1 MKKSNVIGLT
11 VGIVVT
17 IVAVSLIS
25 WFAIRPVPTLIQG
38 EVEATDIKIS
48 SKLAGRIEQMDV
60 QEGERVKKGQLLFV
74 LSTPEAEAKLQQA
87 EAARMA
93 ASAQSTKAR
102 KGARVQ
108 EIEGAMNIWKKAE
121 AGLELARK
129 SYERVKNLY
138 ESGVVPEQKYDEAAA
153 NLKAME
159 TTAAA
164 AKAQYD
170 MAIEGARREDRE
182 AAEALVKQ
190 ASGAVSEVES
200 YISDAMQYSPID
212 GEISTVIAQQGEL
225 ISAGYPVV
233 TLLDMNDLWVTF
245 NIKEDLLPKIKIGSV
260 LQAYVPG
267 IGRTIELKVYYMA
280 VQAEYATWS
289 ATRTKGD
296 FDIRTFGAVMTTF
309 VKASLNCG
317 QVRGPVQLSFAKSVD
332 PIMPQEVTITRV
344 AITTEADAEKKG
356 TEMGRKYIVPYAL
369 YRAEGYVSAN
379 LARKTTGF
387 SDEDLEL
394 LWQAIMNM
402 FEVDHAAAR
411 GKMAT
416 RELIVFKH
424 DSELGNAPAYKLFD
438 LVKAERREGVD
449 TPRAYSDYNVSVD
462 EAALPSGVECIRI

>member
-170 MAIEGARREDRE
+170 MAIEGARRKTARRPKRWSSKRRE
-182 AAEALVKQ
+182 PSRK
-190 ASGAVSEVES
+190 SS
-200 YISDAMQYSPID
+200 
-212 GEISTVIAQQGEL
+212 
-225 ISAGYPVV
+225 
-233 TLLDMNDLWVTF
+233 
-245 NIKEDLLPKIKIGSV
+245 
-260 LQAYVPG
+260 
-267 IGRTIELKVYYMA
+267 RT
-280 VQAEYATWS
+280 S
-289 ATRTKGD
+289 ATRCNTRRSTAR
-296 FDIRTFGAVMTTF
+296 FLRSSLSR
-309 VKASLNCG
+309 AS
-317 QVRGPVQLSFAKSVD
+317 
-332 PIMPQEVTITRV
+332 
-344 AITTEADAEKKG
+344 
-356 TEMGRKYIVPYAL
+356 
-369 YRAEGYVSAN
+369 
-379 LARKTTGF
+379 
-387 SDEDLEL
+387 
-394 LWQAIMNM
+394 
-402 FEVDHAAAR
+402 
-411 GKMAT
+411 
-416 RELIVFKH
+416 
-424 DSELGNAPAYKLFD
+424 
-438 LVKAERREGVD
+438 
-449 TPRAYSDYNVSVD
+449 
-462 EAALPSGVECIRI
+462 